1 MLLRPWVPEIEPVL
15 SFDCTARYT
24 SRLRDEMPTAETMK
38 SEPGIRTMEYT
49 SVVRRDRETESSFR
63 WEADLSRSFQAN
75 LRPALWSR
83 LDRGRAYSVVL
94 ESSCSEGRADLVWAS
109 FGERDLNG
117 FRPIAQ
123 LMQNSTC
130 SRILALLKRDVV
142 RTEDYLLPRIGVDVK
157 TFRGSMQQM
166 VKEGLATAAGDRR
179 FMLGPEFR
187 LPEVE
192 ICSFEFKLAN
202 WRRALYQAT
211 RYRSFS
217 HRVYVVLPP
226 KSVPNVTE
234 LDSFRRLKIGLMA
247 HSTDGESRIV
257 IPAPKAVPTA
267 RHRLIRAVGMLAIPD
282 PDRSF
287 RQKCPA
293 HQSTA

>member
-1 MLLRPWVPEIEPVL
+1 
-15 SFDCTARYT
+15 
-24 SRLRDEMPTAETMK
+24 
-38 SEPGIRTMEYT
+38 
-49 SVVRRDRETESSFR
+49 
-63 WEADLSRSFQAN
+63 
-75 LRPALWSR
+75 
-83 LDRGRAYSVVL
+83 VVL

-109 FGERDLNG
+109 FGERDLNS

-123 LMQNSTC
+123 LMQSPTC
-130 SRILALLKRDVV
+130 SRILALLKREAI
-142 RTEDYLLPRIGVDVK
+142 RTEEYLLPRIGVDVK

-166 VKEGLATAAGDRR
+166 VKEGLAAAVGDRR
-179 FMLGPEFR
+179 FVLGPEFR

-226 KSVPNVTE
+226 DRVPNVGE
-234 LDSFRRLKIGLMA
+234 LDSFRKLKIGLMD

-257 IPAPKAVPTA
+257 IPAPKVVPTA

-282 PDRSF
+282 LDRSF
-287 RQKCPA
+287 LQKCPTP
-293 HQSTA
+293 QSTV